1 MKWIEW
7 IYDKEFEIVFKNI
20 GKDLWEDLRQ
30 EVSIILFEYDK
41 EKLSDIV
48 NKGKNVFRF
57 WVVRICCNQTSV
69 NGKLNKTYNVLIP
82 VEDVN
87 KFIKNTIDSGVDN
100 SIINQLEVRIN
111 KLYWYDKEILKLYI
125 ELGSVR
131 KVSKQTG
138 IPHTSIFI
146 TIKNI
151 QRCIKQSLEY

>member
-7 IYDKEFEIVFKNI
+7 IYDNDFEIVFKNI
-20 GKDLWEDLRQ
+20 GKSLWEDLRQ
-30 EVSIILFEYDK
+30 EVSIILLEYDK
-41 EKLSDIV
+41 DKLSEIE
-48 NKGKNVFRF
+48 NKGKSVFKF
-57 WVVRICCNQTSV
+57 WVVRVCCNQTSV

-82 VEDVN
+82 VEDIN
-87 KFIKNTIDSGVDN
+87 KFIKNKVQTDFDN
-100 SIINQLEVRIN
+100 SIVKQIEIRIN

-151 QRCIKQSLEY
+151 QKCIKQSLEF